1 LRLNSIIT
9 VIRFFSGNNP
19 LNVIILF
26 FLGILIKL
34 PNFITPVIPVPDAT
48 DSFLYIELLKA
59 LQPTGSAFPLLYPI
73 LAYIL
78 LFTQAITFNGLISDQ
93 KLFPSPNYLLALS
106 YLLITSIVPE
116 WNVLSPVLIIN
127 TIMVLAWPRMVGLY
141 NHPKPKTVLFNIGF
155 GFGIT
160 SFFYFPSAYLL
171 LLLIVALVL
180 FRPFHLT
187 EWLVT
192 VLGILTPFYFLL
204 VYFFVFDH
212 WEMVQRVIPKQ
223 ILRLPTVTFDWKFW
237 VEFALITFPL
247 SIGLLM
253 SARYSSR
260 MLVQTRKSWN
270 FMVFYLIIAL
280 FIPFINSF
288 AGLTHWVLAVV
299 PISLFLAA
307 FYYYPKRKTFPELI
321 FWLSLLWIMAN
332 YAVLNS

>member
-1 LRLNSIIT
+1 M
-9 VIRFFSGNNP
+9 IRFFSGNNP

-26 FLGILIKL
+26 FIGILIKL
-34 PNFITPVIPVPDAT
+34 PNFITPVIPVPAST
-48 DSFLYIELLKA
+48 DSFLYIELLKVLKVTRA
-59 LQPTGSAFPLLYPI
+59 AFPLLYPI
-73 LAYIL
+73 LAFIL
-78 LFTQAITFNGLISDQ
+78 LITQAITFNGLINDQ
-93 KLFPSPNYLLALS
+93 KLFPSSNYLLDLS

-127 TIMVLAWPRMVGLY
+127 TILVWAWPRMVGLY

-155 GFGIT
+155 GFGVT

-171 LLLIVALVL
+171 LLLIVALIL
-180 FRPFHLT
+180 FRPFRLT
-187 EWLVT
+187 EWLVA

-204 VYFFVFDH
+204 VYFFVWDH
-212 WEMVQRVIPKQ
+212 WEMIERVVPKQ
-223 ILRLPTVTFDWKFW
+223 ILRLPSVTFDWKFW
-237 VEFALITFPL
+237 VQFGLITFPL
-247 SIGLLM
+247 TIGLIM

-260 MLVQTRKSWN
+260 MLVQTRTSWN

-299 PISLFLAA
+299 PMSLFFAA
-307 FYYYPKRKTFPELI
+307 FYFYPKKKTFPELI
-321 FWLSLLWIMAN
+321 FWLSLLWIVAN